1 MASKYHCFP
10 VAFLILGIW
19 AYEGLGH
26 ELSMS
31 DLHEQW
37 MVQHRRVYKDTAEK
51 EQRFEIFKK
60 NVEFIESFNNAEE
73 KSYKLS
79 VNKFADQT
87 KEEFRAFHTGYRP
100 SQRRA
105 SKATTGFMY
114 ENTTVPTS
122 KDWRK
127 SGAVTHVKDQG
138 DCGSCWAFSAVA
150 AMEGIHQIR
159 TGNLVSLSE
168 QEVVDCDHV
177 DEGCEGGLMEGAFK
191 FIQQNHGLT
200 TEANYPYVGMDEE
213 CDSQAAANVAATIS
227 GYQDVPQNNESALLR
242 AVAHQPVS
250 VGVDA
255 DGFMFYASGVFNGPC
270 DIDLDHGVVVVG
282 YGAVNGT
289 KYWIVKN
296 SWGVSW
302 GENGYIRIK
311 RDVDAPEGLCGIAMN
326 ASYPLLTI

>member
-1 MASKYHCFP
+1 MCTHELNAYINHNHLIVQVIPSLLITPSSLFKISQDTMASKYHCFP

-138 DCGSCWAFSAVA
+138 DCG
-150 AMEGIHQIR
+150 E
-159 TGNLVSLSE
+159 
-168 QEVVDCDHV
+168 
-177 DEGCEGGLMEGAFK
+177 
-191 FIQQNHGLT
+191 
-200 TEANYPYVGMDEE
+200 
-213 CDSQAAANVAATIS
+213 
-227 GYQDVPQNNESALLR
+227 
-242 AVAHQPVS
+242 
-250 VGVDA
+250 
-255 DGFMFYASGVFNGPC
+255 
-270 DIDLDHGVVVVG
+270 
-282 YGAVNGT
+282 
-289 KYWIVKN
+289 
-296 SWGVSW
+296 
-302 GENGYIRIK
+302 
-311 RDVDAPEGLCGIAMN
+311 
-326 ASYPLLTI
+326 